1 MHLRDIQ
8 NNSEKERE
16 KEREKEIEKL
26 TKKRRKIIATDLF
39 PKDLRQ
45 VGLGWTGNSCQAC

>member
-39 PKDLRQ
+39 PKDL
-45 VGLGWTGNSCQAC
+45 